1 MSKYRN
7 YKHQNT
13 VSDKRRHMSNQGIQ
27 SIESVV
33 SNNDSVTNEILYH
46 EFVAWAQYK
55 RLTPDVFRYIYKR
68 YYDEF
73 IGGL

>member
-1 MSKYRN
+1 MANRGIKPIEGVVTS
-7 YKHQNT
+7 
-13 VSDKRRHMSNQGIQ
+13 SDPDTTEK
-27 SIESVV
+27 
-33 SNNDSVTNEILYH
+33 LYH

-55 RLTPDVFRYIYKR
+55 NISPDQFKYIYKR